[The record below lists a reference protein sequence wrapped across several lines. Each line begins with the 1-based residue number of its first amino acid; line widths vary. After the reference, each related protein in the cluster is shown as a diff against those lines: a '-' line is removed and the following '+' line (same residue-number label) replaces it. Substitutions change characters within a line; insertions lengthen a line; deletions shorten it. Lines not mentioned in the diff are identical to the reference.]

1 MVKKCT
7 KHNIGLR
14 KIFTD
19 DGGLLL
25 QLLFTIAVISAGI
38 FLKLNFLQWTIISIL
53 SLALLTMGLYRSAA
67 KLLTLYDQEISLD
80 QGIRIRAMGNVLVAF
95 TTGISFFTYL
105 IIFMPKINT
114 LI

>member
-1 MVKKCT
+1 MVKKCARY
-7 KHNIGLR
+7 NIGLG

-19 DGGLLL
+19 DGGLFL
-25 QLLFTIAVISAGI
+25 QILFTVAVVSAGI
-38 FLKLNFLQWTIISIL
+38 LLKLSILQWTLVSVL
-53 SLALLTMGLYRSAA
+53 SLSLLIMGMYRSAA
-67 KLLTLYDQEISLD
+67 KLLTLYDESISLD

-95 TTGISFFTYL
+95 TTGIAFFTYL

>member
-1 MVKKCT
+1 MVKKCAR
-7 KHNIGLR
+7 HNIGLG

-25 QLLFTIAVISAGI
+25 QILFTVAVVSAGI
-38 FLKLNFLQWTIISIL
+38 LLKLSILQWTLVSVL
-53 SLALLTMGLYRSAA
+53 SLSLLIMGMYRSAA
-67 KLLTLYDQEISLD
+67 KLLTLYDESISLD

-95 TTGISFFTYL
+95 TTGIAFFTYL

>member
-1 MVKKCT
+1 MVKKCARH
-7 KHNIGLR
+7 KIGLR

-19 DGGLLL
+19 DGGIILP
-25 QLLFTIAVISAGI
+25 LLFTIVVISAGI
-38 FLKLNFLQWTIISIL
+38 FLKLNILQWTIVSVL
-53 SLALLTMGLYRSAA
+53 SLALLTIGMYRSAA
-67 KLLTLYDQEISLD
+67 NLLTIYDQSISLD

-114 LI
+114 LL

>member
-1 MVKKCT
+1 MVKKCAR
-7 KHNIGLR
+7 HNIGLR

-19 DGGLLL
+19 DGGILL
-25 QLLFTIAVISAGI
+25 QLLFTVAVISAGI
-38 FLKLNFLQWTIISIL
+38 LLKLNILQWAIISIL

-67 KLLTLYDQEISLD
+67 KLLTLYDQEIPLD

-95 TTGISFFTYL
+95 TTGIAFFTYL

>member
-1 MVKKCT
+1 MVKKCAR
-7 KHNIGLR
+7 HNIGLG

-19 DGGLLL
+19 DGGFLL
-25 QLLFTIAVISAGI
+25 QIFFTIAVISAGI
-38 FLKLNFLQWTIISIL
+38 FLKLNFLQWTIVSIF
-53 SLALLTMGLYRSAA
+53 SLAILTVGLYRSAA

-80 QGIRIRAMGNVLVAF
+80 QGIRIRAMGNVLAAF
-95 TTGISFFTYL
+95 TTGLAFFTYL

>member
-1 MVKKCT
+1 MVKKCARH
-7 KHNIGLR
+7 KIGLR

-19 DGGLLL
+19 DGGMIL
-25 QLLFTIAVISAGI
+25 QLLFTVAVISAGI
-38 FLKLNFLQWTIISIL
+38 ILKLNILQWTIVSII

-67 KLLTLYDQEISLD
+67 KLLTLYDQSITLD

-95 TTGISFFTYL
+95 TTGIAFFTYL

>member
-1 MVKKCT
+1 MVKKCAR
-7 KHNIGLR
+7 HNIGLG

-19 DGGLLL
+19 DGGLFL
-25 QLLFTIAVISAGI
+25 QILFTVAVVSAGI
-38 FLKLNFLQWTIISIL
+38 LLKLSILQWTLVSVL
-53 SLALLTMGLYRSAA
+53 SLSLLIMGMYRSAA
-67 KLLTLYDQEISLD
+67 KLLTLYDESIPLD

-95 TTGISFFTYL
+95 TTGIAFFTYL

>member
-1 MVKKCT
+1 MVKRCAR
-7 KHNIGLR
+7 HNIGLR

-25 QLLFTIAVISAGI
+25 QVLFTVAVISAGI
-38 FLKLNFLQWTIISIL
+38 FLKLNILQWAIVSLLSVII
-53 SLALLTMGLYRSAA
+53 LTMGMYRSAA
-67 KLLTLYDQEISLD
+67 KLLTIYDQTIPLE
-80 QGIRIRAMGNVLVAF
+80 QGVRIRAMGNVLVAF

-114 LI
+114 LL

>member
-1 MVKKCT
+1 MVKKCAR
-7 KHNIGLR
+7 HNIGLR

-25 QLLFTIAVISAGI
+25 QLLFTVAVISAGI
-38 FLKLNFLQWTIISIL
+38 FLKLNILQWAIISIL

-95 TTGISFFTYL
+95 TTGIAFFTYL

>member
-1 MVKKCT
+1 MVKRCAR
-7 KHNIGLR
+7 HNIGLR

-25 QLLFTIAVISAGI
+25 QVLFTVAVISAGI
-38 FLKLNFLQWTIISIL
+38 ILKLNFLQWTIVSML
-53 SLALLTMGLYRSAA
+53 SVAILTMGMYRSAA
-67 KLLTLYDQEISLD
+67 KLLTIYDQTIPLD
-80 QGIRIRAMGNVLVAF
+80 QGVRIRAMGNVLVAF

-114 LI
+114 LL